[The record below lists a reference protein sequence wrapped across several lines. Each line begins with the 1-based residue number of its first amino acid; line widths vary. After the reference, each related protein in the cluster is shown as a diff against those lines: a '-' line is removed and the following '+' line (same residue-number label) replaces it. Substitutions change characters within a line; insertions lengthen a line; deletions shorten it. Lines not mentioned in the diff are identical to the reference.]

1 MTRHTDRVRDLKAG
15 PPMSEAIEAL
25 KRLALSI
32 GPYLTRYAAL
42 VADADIR
49 LVLASLAALQAR
61 VEEQA
66 NALDDALRMIKQYAP
81 NGIEVSPH
89 RASLAALAQQTPE
102 GWVLAPPRATP
113 KMIEAAVLGVVREN
127 GGLEWNIAAG
137 YRAMIAARPAPP
149 EPKP

>member
-81 NGIEVSPH
+81 NGIENSQ
-89 RASLAALAQQTPE
+89 RFRQIASTLTQKEQEL
-102 GWVLAPPRATP
+102 
-113 KMIEAAVLGVVREN
+113 
-127 GGLEWNIAAG
+127 
-137 YRAMIAARPAPP
+137 
-149 EPKP
+149 